1 MFNGEIFTMGRDIH
15 AYRAAQMRDSMAGK
29 PVISDEDIV
38 LQILKDKVVT
48 VKTEE
53 IVNAVSERLGLD
65 IEDAREL
72 TAAALRKLCEQG
84 AVMHLGYAYWNYVLR

>member
-1 MFNGEIFTMGRDIH
+1 MGRDIH
-15 AYRAAQMRDSMAGK
+15 AYRAVQMMDSAACK

-53 IVNAVSERLGLD
+53 IVNAVSKKLDLD
-65 IEDAREL
+65 IEDARGL
-72 TAAALRKLCEQG
+72 TAAALCKLYEQG